1 MLLTVAATGSTSARL
16 TWDPTLAPSS
26 SFQVYR
32 GVTSSFG
39 SAATVGA
46 PQAPGTAL
54 YNDYG
59 PLTPGTTYYYWIKD
73 SGSPVGGV
81 AITTQAAVVDAD
93 ALDETQ
99 MNALYDWAYGVYNGL
114 FPVEW
119 RYQPMVQQ
127 TKPKIILNALLV
139 RSPGLTD
146 DIRDAGESLI
156 GARIATISVNVSTDP
171 QPPVRKGLTPT
182 DTVAG
187 DYVVTVDTVD
197 FTVNFAAEPAT
208 ITEVSTAVLAA
219 LVEAGYQGFLYGVDP
234 DVQSVALSSAD
245 PRADFTVSA
254 GSNMSVATISTPKAM
269 TIAQRL
275 KSSLGANLWRDP
287 LSAAGI
293 GVGTVNDVNDLSAA
307 LETRFELRAQFD
319 FYINLASV
327 LGISGPIID
336 TVASVDGTITN

>member
-1 MLLTVAATGSTSARL
+1 MLLSVMVTGSTSARL

-39 SAATVGA
+39 AAVAVGGS
-46 PQAPGTAL
+46 QVPGTAL
-54 YNDYG
+54 YNDYA
-59 PLTPGTTYYYWIKD
+59 LAAGTTYYYWIKD
-73 SGSPVGGV
+73 AGAPVGGV
-81 AITTQAAVVDAD
+81 AITTQATTVDQD
-93 ALDETQ
+93 ALDEAQ
-99 MNALYDWAYGVYNGL
+99 MDALYDWAYGVFNGL
-114 FPVEW
+114 YPVEW
-119 RYQPMVQQ
+119 RYQPFVQP
-127 TKPKIILNALLV
+127 TKPKISLNALLI
-139 RSPGLTD
+139 RSPGRTD
-146 DIRDAGESLI
+146 DIRDLGEALV

-182 DTVAG
+182 GLVTG
-187 DYVVTVDTVD
+187 DYVVTVDGTAYTVSL
-197 FTVNFAAEPAT
+197 VAPAT
-208 ITEVSTAVLAA
+208 ITEVSTAILAA
-219 LVEAGYQGFLYGVDP
+219 LVTAGYQGFLYGTDLTA
-234 DVQSVALSSAD
+234 QSVALESAD
-245 PRADFTVSA
+245 PRASLTVVA
-254 GSNMSVATISTPKAM
+254 GSNMSATTIPTPKAM

-275 KSSLGANLWRDP
+275 KSSLGMDLWRDP

-336 TVASVDGTITN
+336 TVASVDGTITG